1 MQFRMIPN
9 FVATCDGFPHQL
21 WTFKDR
27 SANQKKCRLRFVK
40 VEKIKQ
46 LERNRGIWSVVEG
59 KSQLARRVC
68 PANRRSEELCSRID
82 ATICGETRSSN
93 SNRSGRF
100 DKPGIHAALILPELQ
115 RSAPQ
120 EFIRQVASK
129 IETPIVPIWFE
140 FRDVS
145 LPGTLF
151 LPSELTTSQVKD
163 IGQLRSRK
171 RRKLGS
177 GMDNLLHCKKGSP
190 CA

>member
-9 FVATCDGFPHQL
+9 FVATCDGFLHQL
-21 WTFKDR
+21 WTFAHI

-115 RSAPQ
+115 RSA
-120 EFIRQVASK
+120 RKSSY
-129 IETPIVPIWFE
+129 
-140 FRDVS
+140 D
-145 LPGTLF
+145 
-151 LPSELTTSQVKD
+151 
-163 IGQLRSRK
+163 RSHRK
-171 RRKLGS
+171 SRHRLYQFGSNS
-177 GMDNLLHCKKGSP
+177 GMCPYPAHCFYLLN
-190 CA
+190 